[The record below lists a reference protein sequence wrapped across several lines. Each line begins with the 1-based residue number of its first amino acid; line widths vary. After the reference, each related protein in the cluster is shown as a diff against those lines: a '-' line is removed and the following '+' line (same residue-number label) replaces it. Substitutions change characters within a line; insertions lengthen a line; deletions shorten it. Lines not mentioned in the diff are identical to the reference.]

1 MSFIIGKDCVGCI
14 DTSCVN
20 VCPVDC
26 INGPIT
32 INGLGKEVKGMS
44 DEEKIGK
51 QMYINPEVGSKWGA
65 CIPECPDDAIY
76 RDENEA
82 LYFDD
87 EESIHKNYE
96 FYGQKFSKKI

>member
-1 MSFIIGKDCVGCI
+1 MSYIIGKDCVGCI

-26 INGPIT
+26 INGPIM
-32 INGLGKEVKGMS
+32 IDGLGKEVAGMS

-51 QMYINPEVGSKWGA
+51 QMYIDPDVCINCCA
-65 CIPECPDDAIY
+65 CIHECPVDAIY
-76 RDENEA
+76 RDEKEA
-82 LYFDD
+82 IYFKD

-96 FYGQKFSKKI
+96 FYGQTFTKNI

>member
-14 DTSCVN
+14 DMSCVN

-26 INGPIT
+26 INGPI
-32 INGLGKEVKGMS
+32 IIDGLGKEVKGMS
-44 DEEKIGK
+44 NEEKIGK
-51 QMYINPEVGSKWGA
+51 QMYINPDICIKCGA
-65 CIPECPDDAIY
+65 CIPECPVDAIY

-82 LYFDD
+82 IHFDD

-96 FYGQKFSKKI
+96 FYGQKFTKKI